1 MKKSVYKISKFLQ
14 RYYFLIIYYI
24 IYYIYLDI
32 NIFAIDRMIFKT
44 LMCVW
49 KWSIRIFR
57 EKYAYFCCY
66 FYNFNNFGINN
77 IFYKLFL

>member
-44 LMCVW
+44 LMCV
-49 KWSIRIFR
+49 
-57 EKYAYFCCY
+57 
-66 FYNFNNFGINN
+66 
-77 IFYKLFL
+77 